1 MLQGVEKHTLN
12 DYIKYVRERNGVEKM
27 SVYQKY
33 RRLKRASDAAV
44 AGLGAGAIV
53 FLFGLCSVCHRAS
66 PRDIVTCRVVCTLN

>member
-44 AGLGAGAIV
+44 AALALEPLFFFLVFVLFAIV
-53 FLFGLCSVCHRAS
+53 LLPAIS
-66 PRDIVTCRVVCTLN
+66 